1 MEMFWV
7 VALKGFVGLVLW
19 GTAYGIAMLVMRLIP
34 QGRLKAL
41 LGRPLRRG
49 IRERRWP
56 VPPGK

>member
-7 VALKGFVGLVLW
+7 MALKGLVGLALW
-19 GTAYGIAMLVMRLIP
+19 GAAYGIAMLVMRAIP
-34 QGRLKAL
+34 EGRLKAL

-56 VPPGK
+56 VAPGK

>member
-7 VALKGFVGLVLW
+7 MLIKPFVGLVLF
-19 GTAYGIAMLVMRLIP
+19 GSAFAIAWVVMRFIP
-34 QGRLKAL
+34 EGRFKAL

-56 VPPGK
+56 EAPRQ